1 MSPTPAPRDRHRST
15 VYDAE
20 DAVGRVL
27 ERGGTIEHYGS
38 TLVLPGLRKFGD
50 VADVPAYL
58 RRVLAH
64 PPVAAL
70 PRAGVPVAVRERRG
84 ARAAHYEP
92 AGAAGPTIAVPPYA
106 AGGGWALSETTV
118 LHELAHHLGPD
129 LPAHGPVFLA
139 HLLHLYEHVIG
150 PEAAHLL
157 RVALA
162 ERGVTTG
169 APL

>member
-1 MSPTPAPRDRHRST
+1 MSTTPAPRDRHRST

-38 TLVLPGLRKFGD
+38 TLALPGLRKFGD

-70 PRAGVPVAVRERRG
+70 PRAGVPVA
-84 ARAAHYEP
+84 
-92 AGAAGPTIAVPPYA
+92 
-106 AGGGWALSETTV
+106 
-118 LHELAHHLGPD
+118 
-129 LPAHGPVFLA
+129 
-139 HLLHLYEHVIG
+139 
-150 PEAAHLL
+150 
-157 RVALA
+157 RV
-162 ERGVTTG
+162 
-169 APL
+169 

>member
-1 MSPTPAPRDRHRST
+1 M
-15 VYDAE
+15 YDAE
-20 DAVGRVL
+20 DVVGRVL

-58 RRVLAH
+58 DRVLAH

-106 AGGGWALSETTV
+106 AGGR
-118 LHELAHHLGPD
+118 LGADRDHGAARAGPPPVPR
-129 LPAHGPVFLA
+129 PAAPTGRCSWPTCCTSTSTSSA
-139 HLLHLYEHVIG
+139 
-150 PEAAHLL
+150 PRPPTCCAWPWPSAA
-157 RVALA
+157 
-162 ERGVTTG
+162 
-169 APL
+169 

>member
-1 MSPTPAPRDRHRST
+1 MTATSPPRDTRRSA

-20 DAVGRVL
+20 DVVGRVL

-38 TLVLPGLRKFGD
+38 TLVLPGLRRFGD

-58 RRVLAH
+58 DRVLAFA
-64 PPVAAL
+64 PVAAL
-70 PRAGVPVAVRERRG
+70 PRAGIPVAVRERRG

-92 AGAAGPTIAVPPYA
+92 AGEAGPTIAVPPYR
-106 AGGGWALSETTV
+106 AGGAWALTETTV
-118 LHELAHHLGPD
+118 LHELAHHLCPD
-129 LPAHGPVFLA
+129 RPPHGPAFLA

>member
-1 MSPTPAPRDRHRST
+1 MPSSPRDQHRT
-15 VYDAE
+15 AVYDAE

-27 ERGGTIEHYGS
+27 ARGGTIEHYGS
-38 TLVLPGLRKFGD
+38 TLVLPGLRRFGD

-58 RRVLAH
+58 ERVLAH

-70 PRAGVPVAVRERRG
+70 PRAGVAVGVRERRG
-84 ARAAHYEP
+84 SRAAHYETD
-92 AGAAGPTIAVPPYA
+92 ADGTATIAVPPYRS
-106 AGGGWALSETTV
+106 GGGWALSETTV

-129 LPAHGPVFLA
+129 SPSHGPVFLA

-162 ERGVTTG
+162 ERRVRTG